1 MGIFKELGANRKT
14 NSSESNIN
22 IKQGEQMIT
31 NETDLVELFKDY
43 FVASNLKEPVTLSD
57 NELLNNFVQSK
68 VPTTTK
74 FNIPLTTLTFVRN
87 FLSNLNVNKSS
98 GLDNKG
104 PRILKLSA
112 NVLAPSLLFIVNKSL
127 ITGKFPCSWKEAK
140 LKPLFKTGAKDDVKN
155 NYRPISILPTVS
167 KLIEKWVE
175 SQFSKYL
182 NEYNLLHQS
191 QSGFRSK
198 HSTESAIVRMIDFW
212 LKAVDDGKLTGC
224 VMVDFRKTFLL
235 ITKYC
240 LIN

>member
-1 MGIFKELGANRKT
+1 MNCLT
-14 NSSESNIN
+14 
-22 IKQGEQMIT
+22 
-31 NETDLVELFKDY
+31 
-43 FVASNLKEPVTLSD
+43 
-57 NELLNNFVQSK
+57 K

-74 FNIPLTTLTFVRN
+74 FNIPLTNLIFVRN
-87 FLSNLNVNKSS
+87 FLSNLHINKST
-98 GLDNKG
+98 GLDNIG

-140 LKPLFKTGAKDDVKN
+140 VKPLFKTGPKDDKN
-155 NYRPISILPTVS
+155 NCRPISILPTVS
-167 KLIEKWVE
+167 KLIEKWIE

-198 HSTESAIVRMIDFW
+198 HSTEAAIVRMIDSW
-212 LKAVDDGKLTGC
+212 LKPVNDGKLTGC
-224 VMVDFRKTFLL
+224 VMVDLEKHSILL
-235 ITKYC
+235 ITRFC